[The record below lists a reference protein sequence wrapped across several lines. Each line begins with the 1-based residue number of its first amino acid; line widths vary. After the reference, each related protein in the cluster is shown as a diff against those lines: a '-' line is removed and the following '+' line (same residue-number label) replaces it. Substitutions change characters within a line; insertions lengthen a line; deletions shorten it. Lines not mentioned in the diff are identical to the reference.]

1 MSTLVHRQRARA
13 IFRRWLALF
22 LMPILF
28 GIAPAVGLS
37 DAVAAPEPWEI
48 DVAHSGV
55 TFQVRHF
62 FTMTPGRFSKFDG
75 AIMYDQA
82 DPTKSQVELTIEAAS
97 INTDNEKR
105 DGHLRSA
112 DFFDV
117 AKFPTL
123 TFKSTT
129 IEKTDQAGLYK
140 VTGDFTMVGVT
151 RPVTVMVEVLG
162 FGPDGSGGTRGGLQV
177 TGSLNRKDYG
187 LIWNRTLDT
196 GGVMLGDEVK
206 FSIPLELVKKK
217 A

>member
-1 MSTLVHRQRARA
+1 MSTLVHRQKARA

-22 LMPILF
+22 LIPVLF
-28 GIAPAVGLS
+28 GVAPAVGSS

-62 FTMTPGRFSKFDG
+62 FTMTPGRFSKFNG
-75 AIMYDQA
+75 AVMYDEA
-82 DPTKSQVELTIEAAS
+82 DPTKSSVELTIDAAS

-105 DGHLRSA
+105 DEHLRSA

-123 TFKSTT
+123 TFKSTKV
-129 IEKTDQAGLYK
+129 EKTEQAGMYK
-140 VTGDFTMVGVT
+140 MTGDLTMVGVT
-151 RPVTVMVEVLG
+151 KPVTVMVEVIG
-162 FGPDGSGGTRGGLQV
+162 IGPDAWGGTRGGFTV

-187 LIWNRTLDT
+187 LVWNKTLDT
-196 GGVMLGDEVK
+196 GGAMLGDEVK